1 MVWSIIG
8 GAVASTATRFG
19 GDVMN
24 KINNMFSGVDVSDKV
39 TIHPNVK
46 WTYRSGINLGDS
58 ATPPTSPINGDIFFD
73 STRNQFRGRINNEWI
88 DLVSIVAHSS
98 YPMSDETS
106 GIGTGILYTTDAAPY
121 TTTIDGVELTL
132 TVAGTGTTLLTVD
145 VHKETASNSNVFST
159 IFSTKPTMDSN
170 EFTSQTATVQPVLS
184 TSLWEKGRRLRLIL
198 DNTDGNG
205 VSRGLKI
212 TIRGNHSV
220 R

>member
-8 GAVASTATRFG
+8 GALASTASRFG

-24 KINNMFSGVDVSDKV
+24 KINNMFSGVDVSDNV

-46 WTYRSGINLGDS
+46 WTYKSGINLGDS
-58 ATPPTSPINGDIFFD
+58 MTGPTSPINGDIFYD
-73 STRNQFRGRINNEWI
+73 STRGQFRGRINNEWI
-88 DLVSIVAHSS
+88 DLASIVSHSS

-106 GIGTGILYTTDAAPY
+106 GIGIGTLYTTDAAPY

-132 TVAGTGTTLLTVD
+132 TVAGTGSRLTAD
-145 VHKETASNSNVFST
+145 IHKETGINSNVFST

-170 EFTSQTATVQPVLS
+170 EFTSQTASTQPVLL
-184 TSLWEKGRRLRLIL
+184 TNVWEKGRRLQLIL
-198 DNTDGNG
+198 DSTDGNG
-205 VSRGLKI
+205 LSRGLKI